1 MSIEENAKN
10 ISMAQVACFVG
21 VEFTIESLK
30 QVSFY
35 SAMSGIMK
43 GLNMRSDRIEQLE
56 TENKKLREALEQ
68 IKNLKLPE
76 GFYDARCEIAREALK
91 EVKE

>member
-21 VEFTIESLK
+21 EEFTREALK

-56 TENKKLREALEQ
+56 SQLVSHEAT
-68 IKNLKLPE
+68 ISFLKDTLK
-76 GFYDARCEIAREALK
+76 EIADESG
-91 EVKE
+91 EV